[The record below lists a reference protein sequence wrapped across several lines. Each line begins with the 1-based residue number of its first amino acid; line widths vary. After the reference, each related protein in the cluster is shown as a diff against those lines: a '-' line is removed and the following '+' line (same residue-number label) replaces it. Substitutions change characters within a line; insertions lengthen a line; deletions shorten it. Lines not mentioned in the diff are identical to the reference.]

1 MYTGV
6 GSGWG
11 GYLETVDVNPS
22 AGSESWGNPGDCG
35 RGTSG
40 TGSWWCGHLQDCG
53 HVTQSAVSG
62 EHTDPGDHGLMTIC
76 I

>member
-22 AGSESWGNPGDCG
+22 AGSESWGILLSP
-35 RGTSG
+35 
-40 TGSWWCGHLQDCG
+40 
-53 HVTQSAVSG
+53 SAVSSLEKNTSLVNACG
-62 EHTDPGDHGLMTIC
+62 TELLC
-76 I
+76 RKSNYSAE